1 MIKKH
6 VLINALEHK
15 GKAAPK
21 AVLGK
26 VLSEN
31 KELKTKIPETLK
43 EIEKIVK
50 EINALSIEDQKKLL
64 EDVYPE
70 YFEKKKVKKIKELPD
85 LPHSENVVTR
95 LPPEPNGYIHI
106 GHGLSFFFNWYYARR
121 YNGRVILRFDDTN
134 PSKEKKEYYDSIK
147 EDLRWLKID
156 WDTERRESDNIEIYY
171 YYAEEII
178 KKGKAY
184 ICECDGGSLIF

>member
-64 EDVYPE
+64 EDVYP
-70 YFEKKKVKKIKELPD
+70 
-85 LPHSENVVTR
+85 
-95 LPPEPNGYIHI
+95 
-106 GHGLSFFFNWYYARR
+106 
-121 YNGRVILRFDDTN
+121 
-134 PSKEKKEYYDSIK
+134 
-147 EDLRWLKID
+147 
-156 WDTERRESDNIEIYY
+156 
-171 YYAEEII
+171 
-178 KKGKAY
+178 
-184 ICECDGGSLIF
+184 